1 MGKDLTKIS
10 KLIALILRHKPETLG
25 ITLDSHGWADTK
37 QLVSAINNREKFT
50 MKDLEE
56 IVSTD
61 EKQRYS
67 FNRDKSMIRANQ
79 GHSINV
85 DVELEE
91 EIPPDILYHGTA
103 KKYFSSIMK
112 EGLKPQSRLYV
123 HLSTDEK
130 TAINVGSRHGD
141 PIVFKIDAK
150 QMERDGYKF
159 YRSVNNVWLTKEV
172 PTQYFMF

>member
-1 MGKDLTKIS
+1 M
-10 KLIALILRHKPETLG
+10 
-25 ITLDSHGWADTK
+25 DSHGWANTK

-91 EIPPDILYHGTA
+91 DIPPDILYHGTA
-103 KKYFSSIMK
+103 KKYFSNIMK

-123 HLSTDEK
+123 HLSIDEK

-141 PIVFKIDAK
+141 PIVFKIDTK

-159 YRSVNNVWLTKEV
+159 YHSVNNVWLTKEV
-172 PTQYFMF
+172 PTEYFMF

>member
-1 MGKDLTKIS
+1 MGRDLTKLS
-10 KLIALILRHKPETLG
+10 KLIALVLRHKPETLG
-25 ITLDSHGWADTK
+25 LLLDSHGWANTK

-67 FNRDKSMIRANQ
+67 FNSDKSMIRANQ
-79 GHSINV
+79 GHSIDV

-91 EIPPDILYHGTA
+91 AIPPDILYHGTA
-103 KKYFSSIMK
+103 KKYFSNIMK

-141 PIVFKIDAK
+141 PIVFKIDTK

-172 PTQYFMF
+172 PTEYFMF

>member
-10 KLIALILRHKPETLG
+10 KLIALVLRHKPETLG

-112 EGLKPQSRLYV
+112 EGLKPKSRLYV

-172 PTQYFMF
+172 PTEYFMF

>member
-10 KLIALILRHKPETLG
+10 KLIALVLRHKPETLG

-50 MKDLEE
+50 IKDLEY

-85 DVELEE
+85 DVEFEE